1 MESAEVPQAM
11 RFDRSPRL
19 SNQVLDVLLYEVV
32 QEAVPGSL
40 LPRES
45 DLAERFGI
53 SRGVTREVLR
63 GLEERG
69 VVTVRHGHGAIVNDP
84 DEWDILDGDV
94 LNALLH
100 GRGQITGLREVL
112 ECRQIIEVQVAA
124 LAAERAGADEL
135 AGIEKA
141 LDAMR
146 AAASRDDDSDS
157 YTEADLA
164 FHEALAR
171 ATGNRALYRVAEP
184 LSRAFVVA
192 HRPLARVEVRQNR
205 SVPEHARVF
214 EAVKARDSEAAASAM
229 KELLSTVEGFLLSRQ
244 ADDRPAAPAAAQA

>member
-1 MESAEVPQAM
+1 MGNHEGAPPM

-32 QEAVPGSL
+32 QEALPGSL

-45 DLAERFGI
+45 DLADRFGI

-69 VVTVRHGHGAIVNDP
+69 VITVRHGHGAIVNDP

-100 GRGQITGLREVL
+100 GRGQISGLREVL

-124 LAAERAGADEL
+124 LAAERAGADAL
-135 AGIEKA
+135 AAIEKA

-146 AAASRDDDSDS
+146 AAAALNSDSDA

-164 FHEALAR
+164 FHDALAR
-171 ATGNRALYRVAEP
+171 AAGNRALYRVAEP
-184 LSRAFVVA
+184 LSRAFVIA
-192 HRPLARVEVRQNR
+192 HRPLSQVDVRQNR
-205 SVPEHARVF
+205 SVPEHGKVF
-214 EAVKARDSEAAASAM
+214 EAVKNKDSDAAASAM
-229 KELLSTVEGFLLSRQ
+229 KDLLSTVEGFLLSRQ
-244 ADDRPAAPAAAQA
+244 AEEGPAAPAAAQA

>member
-1 MESAEVPQAM
+1 
-11 RFDRSPRL
+11 
-19 SNQVLDVLLYEVV
+19 
-32 QEAVPGSL
+32 

-100 GRGQITGLREVL
+100 GRGQVSGLREIL

-124 LAAERAGADEL
+124 LAAERASSEEIALIADAIDSMREAAEL
-135 AGIEKA
+135 
-141 LDAMR
+141 
-146 AAASRDDDSDS
+146 DDDSES
-157 YTEADLA
+157 YTQADLS
-164 FHEALAR
+164 FHESLAR
-171 ATGNRALYRVAEP
+171 AAGNGALFRVAEP
-184 LSRAFVVA
+184 LSRAFVIA
-192 HRPLARVEVRQNR
+192 HRPLARVDARVNR
-205 SVPEHARVF
+205 SVPEHERVF
-214 EAVKARDSEAAASAM
+214 EAVLRRDPHGAAVAM
-229 KELLSTVEGFLLSRQ
+229 RELLATVEGFLSSNSSPDARVVTSGERVQRPDAIQ
-244 ADDRPAAPAAAQA
+244 ATTRALRPQPRRY